1 MRVPEDAFEHELVCI
16 HVFTPEASIPGP
28 LLKSYRRVPGR
39 PKGGRLFRAGIPE
52 LLVGTTT
59 ESFLHAFQYFWPV
72 SRAEFTGFWRQ
83 VSVRFAKEE
92 VGEKGDIDDLARY
105 LGAEGDDL
113 RAASG
118 TSAVVLTLNGYTKYW
133 SSDLVALWRDSGIE
147 EFVVLKDPRRPPYL
161 CDYPAP
167 QRGFKRPPP

>member
-1 MRVPEDAFEHELVCI
+1 MRAFGDAFEDEHVCI

-28 LLKSYRRVPGR
+28 LLRSYRRVPGR
-39 PKGGRLFRAGIPE
+39 PRGKRLFQAGIPE
-52 LLVGTTT
+52 LLVGVTT
-59 ESFLHAFQYFWPV
+59 ESFLDAFQYFWPV

-92 VGEKGDIDDLARY
+92 VEGKGDIDDLARY
-105 LGAEGDDL
+105 LGAEGGDL
-113 RAASG
+113 KTASD
-118 TSAVVLTLNGYTKYW
+118 TSAVVLTLNGYTRYW
-133 SSDLVALWRDSGIE
+133 SADLIALWRDSGTE

-161 CDYPAP
+161 CDHPAL